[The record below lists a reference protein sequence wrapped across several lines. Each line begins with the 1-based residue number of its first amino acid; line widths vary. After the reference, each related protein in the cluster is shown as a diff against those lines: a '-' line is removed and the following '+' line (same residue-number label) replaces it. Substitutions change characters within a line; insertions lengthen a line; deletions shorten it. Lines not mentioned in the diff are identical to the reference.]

1 MYVIGHETV
10 GIYME
15 VRRDMFAIVIYRIYK
30 VLKADKKLL
39 IILPFFKDILA
50 IDAAH
55 HYMIDAGA

>member
-1 MYVIGHETV
+1 
-10 GIYME
+10 ME